1 MVYNIFHVAP
11 QENIQGCYVQG
22 TRGQGIGPPLSI
34 QRQEIFYPKRPKLL
48 FLNEAVFHLAER
60 RYVAGILV
68 IMVLHIRLE
77 QWFLTGVRSNPKGST
92 KLFQGFGGRFPIF

>member
-1 MVYNIFHVAP
+1 MSK
-11 QENIQGCYVQG
+11 E
-22 TRGQGIGPPLSI
+22 RGAKVSGHLFQSSG
-34 QRQEIFYPKRPKLL
+34 QEIFYPKRPKLL

-77 QWFLTGVRSNPKGST
+77 QWFLTGVRLNPKGST